1 MNIIATLP
9 LVTVGIY
16 SLLLQDLAT
25 DDPIWVNLILVYRVS
40 RFMKINSRFME
51 VSFY

>member
-1 MNIIATLP
+1 MYIIATLP
-9 LVTVGIY
+9 LFTIGIY
-16 SLLLQDLAT
+16 SLLLKDLAI
-25 DDPIWVNLILVYRVS
+25 DDPIVSLVLLHRVS

>member
-16 SLLLQDLAT
+16 SLLLQDVAI
-25 DDPIWVNLILVYRVS
+25 DDPIVNLILVYRVS